1 MPSDFF
7 EQLVQ
12 NRRDGIAPPQIE
24 QMKQGEPEPEQQ
36 KPPQVTYWPTDLPG
50 VVECQRCWSLVRDV
64 RAPDHADE
72 HYRGG

>member
-7 EQLVQ
+7 ERLVQ
-12 NRRDGIAPPQIE
+12 DRRDGIAPPQIE
-24 QMKQGEPEPEQQ
+24 QMQETAPEPE
-36 KPPQVTYWPTDLPG
+36 KPPEVTFWPTDLPG
-50 VVECQRCWSLVRDV
+50 VMECQRCWCLVREV